1 MITNKTITYYSKGLD
16 NTKLET
22 WTKTIFSSAWVYQ
35 TKGSIQNAGYENA
48 NEVEIRIPI
57 KYVKDTSIF
66 KVGDII
72 AIGKQ
77 SDITKQSDLNGIEF
91 YNVTSVN
98 INDFGSQPHI
108 HLGGK

>member
-22 WTKTIFSSAWVYQ
+22 WTKTIFTSAWVYQ

-48 NEVEIRIPI
+48 NKVEIRIPM
-57 KYVKDTSIF
+57 KFVKAGFIF
-66 KVGDII
+66 KIGDIV

-77 SDITKQSDLNGIEF
+77 EDITKQSDLKGIEF
-91 YNVTSVN
+91 YNVTTVN
-98 INDFGSQPHI
+98 INYFGSQPHI

>member
-16 NTKLET
+16 DKKLET

-48 NEVEIRIPI
+48 NKVEIRIPM
-57 KYVKDTSIF
+57 KYVKDKSIF
-66 KVGDII
+66 KIGDIV
-72 AIGKQ
+72 AIGTHD
-77 SDITKQSDLNGIEF
+77 DITKQKDLKDVEF
-91 YNVTSVN
+91 YNVTSIN